1 MRLVHGDGIIPVMKP
16 IDTLRSFFDQFVHF
30 PWRQMLRTLWSRFQ
44 EVRLGMTASSL
55 TFTTVLALVPLLTL
69 ALAIFT
75 AFPIFA
81 QMQEQLQRWLI
92 DSLVPESISRQV
104 LGSLTQ
110 FSRKAS
116 RLGLV
121 GFIAVVGTSL
131 ALLVTI
137 DRTLGQ
143 IWRVNRQRPWG
154 QRVLIYWA
162 GLTLGPILLGGSLM
176 LSSYLFTGYLSGL
189 GDWFPVSVRTLLDLV
204 EFSLL
209 VACVT
214 GLYYYLPNTRV
225 DWRHALIGGTSV
237 ALGLELAKKVLA
249 IYLAQMPT
257 YSAIYGAFSAVPI
270 LLVWIYVMWVV
281 VLLGA
286 VLTSSLPEIG
296 KQAKRHADGPGW
308 SFRLALEILACLS
321 TARLTSPQGLRMSEL
336 AQTLHLEH
344 RHTQFVLDV
353 LLALQWVGRL
363 EQAEPQREATWV
375 LLVDMNVLAIEPL
388 FEKLCL
394 SHSATTDLLWQQTNI
409 GQLKLADVVKT

>member
-1 MRLVHGDGIIPVMKP
+1 
-16 IDTLRSFFDQFVHF
+16 
-30 PWRQMLRTLWSRFQ
+30 MLRTLWSRFQ

-189 GDWFPVSVRTLLDLV
+189 GDWLPISVRTLLDLV

>member
-1 MRLVHGDGIIPVMKP
+1 MKP

-189 GDWFPVSVRTLLDLV
+189 GDWLPVSVRTLLDLV

-375 LLVDMNVLAIEPL
+375 LLVDINVLAIEPL

>member
-1 MRLVHGDGIIPVMKP
+1 MKP

-189 GDWFPVSVRTLLDLV
+189 GDWLPISVRTLLDLV

-286 VLTSSLPEIG
+286 VLTSSLPDIG

>member
-1 MRLVHGDGIIPVMKP
+1 
-16 IDTLRSFFDQFVHF
+16 
-30 PWRQMLRTLWSRFQ
+30 MLRTLWSRFQ

-189 GDWFPVSVRTLLDLV
+189 GDWLPVSVRTLLDLV

>member
-189 GDWFPVSVRTLLDLV
+189 GDWLPISVRTLLDLV